1 MNYLLKLSQLKWFY
15 LYIGV
20 APIGRW
26 GGAWPPSFCL
36 NKSLDIF
43 QKTTLPYPVFGPPPF
58 FLSFVIDPPQ
68 FKFTRYAYELI
79 LCHYSELIPKFI
91 SESCCL

>member
-43 QKTTLPYPVFGPPPF
+43 QKTTLPYPVFGPPPRF
-58 FLSFVIDPPQ
+58 FFHSSLPPPSLSLHATPMNLYYVI
-68 FKFTRYAYELI
+68 I
-79 LCHYSELIPKFI
+79 VN
-91 SESCCL
+91 